1 MTNWWISVRRFF
13 TANRYMRIIAATGLA
28 WSDEHVS
35 RLSASL
41 SFYALL
47 SLIPLLVTC
56 HALFGLIMDEHV
68 LSHGMDAQI
77 ASLIGKEQAAA
88 VRSMLEHAQSP
99 SFASLK
105 AVVGSLLTFITAAGV
120 FIDLKDSMDAVWK
133 APKRGRGGLLRFMR
147 NYFAP
152 LSMVLGFG
160 FLMLISLFL
169 NAVVMAAATSISVH
183 QTGLLAMIATG
194 NEIISFAISLCLIA
208 SILRFLPS
216 ATIAW
221 RDVWLGSLLTSLLF
235 MIGRILIGIYLGTSN
250 FTGQYGSAGAVVAIV
265 IWIYYSA
272 QILFIGAL
280 FTREHASIMA
290 FGHTTFEE
298 SQAGLKTAVSTTSSS

>member
-1 MTNWWISVRRFF
+1 MKTWWTDVRGFF
-13 TANRYMRIIAATGLA
+13 LTNRYMRIVAATGLG
-28 WSDEHVS
+28 WSEDHIS

-77 ASLIGKEQAAA
+77 AGLIGKEQAAA

-105 AVVGSLLTFITAAGV
+105 AVVGSLLTFITAGGV
-120 FIDLKDSMDAVWK
+120 FIDLKDSMDAIWK
-133 APKRGRGGLLRFMR
+133 TPKREKGGLLRYVR

-169 NAVVMAAATSISVH
+169 NALVMATATSFDVH

-194 NEIISFAISLCLIA
+194 NEIISLIISVCLIA
-208 SILRFLPS
+208 SIFRFLPS

-221 RDVWLGSLLTSLLF
+221 RDVWLGSILTGLLF
-235 MIGRILIGIYLGTSN
+235 MFGRILIGVYLGTSN

-272 QILFIGAL
+272 QILFIGAI
-280 FTREHASIMA
+280 FTREHASIMSV
-290 FGHTTFEE
+290 GHSTLEE
-298 SQAGLKTAVSTTSSS
+298 SPPGTRVAMS